1 MRKVKGYQRRD
12 VGVLREQSGRL
23 PVTSN
28 DSQFTMF
35 TKRERAIAVQLT
47 GGESARRFNIP
58 ARNLTQML
66 GKNPNTPRAKMSHR
80 SRSRCYATKV
90 RWKMTF
96 LLLTLSSMT
105 WHCTRDRLSGEA
117 SVVLVP
123 LLVRSR
129 EGGSERERERERE
142 REKEMDKQ
150 RGKCRFSEVSG
161 PAPGKRN

>member
-35 TKRERAIAVQLT
+35 TKRERAIAAVT
-47 GGESARRFNIP
+47 GGESARHFNIP

-66 GKNPNTPRAKMSHR
+66 GKNPNTSSKTMSH
-80 SRSRCYATKV
+80 RCYATKV

-96 LLLTLSSMT
+96 VLLTLSSMT
-105 WHCTRDRLSGEA
+105 WHCTRDRLLGEA
-117 SVVLVP
+117 FVVVLVP

-129 EGGSERERERERE
+129 EREREREMNRQRE
-142 REKEMDKQ
+142 D
-150 RGKCRFSEVSG
+150 CRFSEVSG